1 MSIPFLSDALFP
13 QLNANCHSRRHLP
26 LPPTRAPLEMH
37 RLLTVTAYSTIFT
50 PQKYTLPTRHTQS
63 TASDCKSNYV
73 ISNNSL
79 HLPRTEL
86 AG

>member
-37 RLLTVTAYSTIFT
+37 RLLTVTAIIPFLPLKNIPSLTTTPNLHRLIVRVIMSFQTTLFT
-50 PQKYTLPTRHTQS
+50 SPEQS
-63 TASDCKSNYV
+63 
-73 ISNNSL
+73 
-79 HLPRTEL
+79 
-86 AG
+86 

>member
-1 MSIPFLSDALFP
+1 MSTPFLSDALFP
-13 QLNANCHSRRHLP
+13 QLHDNCHSRRHLP

-50 PQKYTLPTRHTQS
+50 PQNIPSPNLHTQS
-63 TASDCKSNYV
+63 TPSDYKGNYV
-73 ISNNSL
+73 ISTDSL